1 MYPKYRIILQTTR
14 GGYVMGASNSVND
27 LVAIVE
33 DWLLNTSAGRSVTDI
48 RNKRGE
54 LEYSDVRAVMLYT
67 LDPKTGGY
75 VYSEQLPAIDRPDV
89 IRKTRALGGR

>member
-14 GGYVMGASNSVND
+14 GGYVMGASNTVND

-48 RNKRGE
+48 RDKRGN
-54 LEYSDVRAVMLYT
+54 LEYSDVQSVMLYT
-67 LDPKTGGY
+67 LDPETGAY
-75 VYSEQLPAIDRPDV
+75 KFSEQLPAIDRPDV
-89 IRKTRALGGR
+89 IRKTRQLGGR